1 MFFIN
6 IHTHQ
11 KTTSRFEKGIT
22 NLFPEENHQS
32 LNSYFS
38 CGIHPW
44 YIKNTDLQFSQLVAK
59 LQHPNCLAIGECG
72 IDKNIETSISLQ
84 KIIFQRHIELSEKH
98 HKPLIIHAVKSHQE
112 LIQLKKQHCPTQI
125 WLIHGM
131 NKRYEIV
138 QQLVQH
144 QFFISFGKALL
155 TNKTTQESFV
165 KTPLEALF
173 LETDDDDISIEKIY
187 QKASELKQ
195 IPIEELT
202 VHLSRKFEKYFL
214 CHKNTG

>member
-1 MFFIN
+1 MDFIN

-11 KTTSRFEKGIT
+11 KTTLPFEKGIT

-32 LNSYFS
+32 LNGYFS

-59 LQHPNCLAIGECG
+59 LQHQNCLAIGECG
-72 IDKNIETSISLQ
+72 IDRNVETPISLQ
-84 KIIFQRHIELSEKH
+84 KTIFQKHIELSEKH

-112 LIQLKKQHCPTQI
+112 IIQLKKQHCPTQI
-125 WLIHGM
+125 WLVHGV

-173 LETDDDDISIEKIY
+173 LETDDASISIEKIY

-214 CHKNTG
+214 CHKNIG